1 MDKFLDVLQEKLGPI
16 AYKLN
21 ANRYL
26 SAIKEGFFGAM
37 SLLII
42 GSMFLLFANLP
53 IPGYA
58 DFMAGIFGANW
69 TDFFMVPYNM
79 TMNIMTIFVMIG
91 IAKDLCKTY
100 ELDDLAGIIYSLVG
114 FLILTPSILS
124 TDNAAG
130 IPMGNLSASGLFLGM
145 ISTVFVV
152 EIMRFIMARGWTIKM
167 PDSVPANVAKSFD
180 ALVPG
185 LVVILIFDILKLI
198 FAITPYVTAQSF
210 IFQII
215 QAPLTS
221 IGATLPATIIVIILE
236 TLLFSFGL
244 HGPNIIGA
252 VMQPIWLTLTAENA
266 SAFAAG
272 QPLPNIVNYQ
282 FYANF
287 IKIGGCGATFGLALL
302 CLFAAKSAQFKTL
315 GKLAIGPAIFNIN
328 EPLIFGMPIVLNPI
342 LMIPFIIAPV
352 VMTILT
358 YVVMNIGLVP
368 LTNGVNI
375 PWTTPPIISGF
386 LISGWQGAVW
396 QVVEMGLSTVIF
408 FPFFK
413 LEDNKAYQIEMGQI
427 TSDESGN
434 AIAE

>member
-1 MDKFLDVLQEKLGPI
+1 MEKFLDVLQEKLGPV

-21 ANRYL
+21 SNRYL
-26 SAIKEGFFGAM
+26 SAVKEGFFGAM

-58 DFMAGIFGANW
+58 DFMAGIFGADW
-69 TDFFMVPYNM
+69 TNFFMVPYNM

-100 ELDDLAGIIYSLVG
+100 EIDDLAGIIYALVG

-124 TDNAAG
+124 VDNAAG

-145 ISTVFVV
+145 MSTVLAV
-152 EIMRFIMARGWTIKM
+152 EIMRFIKGRGWTIKM

-185 LVVILIFDILKLI
+185 LVVILVFDIMKLL
-198 FAITPYVTAQSF
+198 FAVTPYETAQSF

-215 QAPLTS
+215 QSPLTS
-221 IGATLPATIIVIILE
+221 IGATLPATILVIILE

-244 HGPNIIGA
+244 HGPNILGA

-266 SAFAAG
+266 TAFAAG
-272 QPLPNIVNYQ
+272 DVLPNIVNYQ
-282 FYANF
+282 FYSNF
-287 IKIGGCGATFGLALL
+287 IKIGGAGATFGLALL
-302 CLFAAKSAQFKTL
+302 CLFVAKSSQFKTL

-358 YVVMNIGLVP
+358 YILMDIGIVP

-375 PWTTPPIISGF
+375 PWTTPPIVSGF
-386 LISGWQGAVW
+386 LISGWQGAIW
-396 QVVEMGLSTVIF
+396 QIIEMGLSAVIF
-408 FPFFK
+408 YPFFK
-413 LEDNKAYQIEMGQI
+413 LEDNKAYKIEMGQVEA
-427 TSDESGN
+427 DEAGN
-434 AIAE
+434 VIA

>member
-1 MDKFLDVLQEKLGPI
+1 MDKFLEFLEGKLGPI

-42 GSMFLLFANLP
+42 GSMFLLVANLP

-58 DFMAGIFGANW
+58 DFMAGVFGADW
-69 TDFFMVPYNM
+69 TQFFMVPFDM

-91 IAKDLCKTY
+91 MAKDLCKTY
-100 ELDDLAGIIYSLVG
+100 GIDDVAGIIYALVG

-145 ISTVFVV
+145 MSTVLAV
-152 EIMRFIMARGWTIKM
+152 EIVRFVLGRGWTIKM
-167 PDSVPANVAKSFD
+167 PDSVRANVARSFD
-180 ALVPG
+180 ALIPG
-185 LVVILIFDILKLI
+185 LFVILVFDILKLI
-198 FAITPYVTAQSF
+198 FAMTSFETAQAF
-210 IFQII
+210 IFEII

-221 IGATLPATIIVIILE
+221 IGATLPATILVVILE

-244 HGPNIIGA
+244 HGPNILGA
-252 VMQPIWLTLTAENA
+252 VMNPIWLTLTAENA
-266 SAFAAG
+266 SAYAAG
-272 QPLPNIVNYQ
+272 EVLPNIVNAQ

-287 IKIGGCGATFGLALL
+287 IKIGGAGATFGLALL
-302 CLFAAKSAQFKTL
+302 CLFVAKSSQFKTL

-342 LMIPFIIAPV
+342 LMIPFIVSPV
-352 VMTILT
+352 VMTTLT
-358 YVVMNIGLVP
+358 YILMNIGLIP

-396 QVVEMGLSTVIF
+396 QVIEMGLSALIF
-408 FPFFK
+408 YPFFK

-427 TSDESGN
+427 EADESGN
-434 AIAE
+434 VVA

>member
-1 MDKFLDVLQEKLGPI
+1 MDKFLEFLEGKLGPI

-42 GSMFLLFANLP
+42 GSMFLLVANLP

-58 DFMAGIFGANW
+58 DFMAGVFGADW
-69 TDFFMVPYNM
+69 TQFFMVPFDM

-91 IAKDLCKTY
+91 MAKDLCKTY
-100 ELDDLAGIIYSLVG
+100 GIDDVAGIIYALVG

-145 ISTVFVV
+145 MSTVLAV
-152 EIMRFIMARGWTIKM
+152 EIVRFVLGRGWTIKM
-167 PDSVPANVAKSFD
+167 PDSVPANVARSFD
-180 ALVPG
+180 ALIPG
-185 LVVILIFDILKLI
+185 LFVILVFDILKLI
-198 FAITPYVTAQSF
+198 FAMTSFETAQAF
-210 IFQII
+210 IFEII

-221 IGATLPATIIVIILE
+221 IGATLPATILVVILE

-244 HGPNIIGA
+244 HGPNILGA
-252 VMQPIWLTLTAENA
+252 VMNPIWLTLTAENA
-266 SAFAAG
+266 SAYAAG
-272 QPLPNIVNYQ
+272 EVLPNIVNAQ

-287 IKIGGCGATFGLALL
+287 IKIGGAGATFGLALL
-302 CLFAAKSAQFKTL
+302 CLFVAKSSQFKTL

-342 LMIPFIIAPV
+342 LMIPFIVSPV
-352 VMTILT
+352 VMTTLT
-358 YVVMNIGLVP
+358 YILMNIGLIS

-396 QVVEMGLSTVIF
+396 QVIEMGLSALIF
-408 FPFFK
+408 YPFFK

-427 TSDESGN
+427 EADESGN
-434 AIAE
+434 VVA

>member
-1 MDKFLDVLQEKLGPI
+1 MDKFLEFLEGKLGPI

-42 GSMFLLFANLP
+42 GSMFLLVANLP

-58 DFMAGIFGANW
+58 DFMAGVFGADW
-69 TDFFMVPYNM
+69 TQFFMVPFDM

-91 IAKDLCKTY
+91 MAKDLCKTY
-100 ELDDLAGIIYSLVG
+100 GIDDVAGIIYALVG

-145 ISTVFVV
+145 MSTVLAV
-152 EIMRFIMARGWTIKM
+152 EIVRFVLGRGWTIKM
-167 PDSVPANVAKSFD
+167 PDSVPANVARSFD
-180 ALVPG
+180 ALIPG
-185 LVVILIFDILKLI
+185 LFVILVFDILKLI
-198 FAITPYVTAQSF
+198 FAMTSFETAQAF
-210 IFQII
+210 IFEII

-221 IGATLPATIIVIILE
+221 IGATLPATILVVILE

-244 HGPNIIGA
+244 HGPNILGA
-252 VMQPIWLTLTAENA
+252 VMNPIWLTLTAENA
-266 SAFAAG
+266 SAYAAG
-272 QPLPNIVNYQ
+272 EVLPNIVNAQ

-287 IKIGGCGATFGLALL
+287 IKIGGAGATFGLALL
-302 CLFAAKSAQFKTL
+302 CLFVAKSSQFKTL

-328 EPLIFGMPIVLNPI
+328 EPLIFGMPTVLNPI
-342 LMIPFIIAPV
+342 LMIPFIVSPV
-352 VMTILT
+352 VMTTLT
-358 YVVMNIGLVP
+358 YILMNIGLIP

-396 QVVEMGLSTVIF
+396 QVIEMGLSALIF
-408 FPFFK
+408 YPFFK

-427 TSDESGN
+427 EADESGN
-434 AIAE
+434 VVA

>member
-42 GSMFLLFANLP
+42 GSMFLLIANLP

-58 DFMAGIFGANW
+58 DFMAGIFGADW
-69 TDFFMVPYNM
+69 TQFFMVPYSM

-91 IAKDLCKTY
+91 LARDLCKTY
-100 ELDDLAGIIYSLVG
+100 EIDDLAGIIYSLVG

-145 ISTVFVV
+145 MSTVLAV
-152 EIMRFIMARGWTIKM
+152 EIMRFVLSRGWTIKM
-167 PDSVPANVAKSFD
+167 PDSVPSNVAKSFD

-185 LVVILIFDILKLI
+185 LLIILVFDILKLV
-198 FAITPYVTAQSF
+198 FAITPYGTAQSF

-221 IGATLPATIIVIILE
+221 IGATLPATILIIILE

-244 HGPNIIGA
+244 HGPNILGA

-266 SAFAAG
+266 TAFAAG
-272 QPLPNIVNYQ
+272 APLPNIVNYQ

-302 CLFAAKSAQFKTL
+302 CLVAAKSTQFKTL

-352 VMTILT
+352 VMTILS
-358 YVVMNIGLVP
+358 YVVMSIGLVP
-368 LTNGVNI
+368 LANGVNI

-396 QVVEMGLSTVIF
+396 QLIEMALSAVIF
-408 FPFFK
+408 YPFFK
-413 LEDNKAYQIEMGQI
+413 LEDNKAYNVEIGEVE
-427 TSDESGN
+427 TSGN
-434 AIAE
+434 VAA

>member
-58 DFMAGIFGANW
+58 DFMAGIFGADW
-69 TDFFMVPYNM
+69 TQFFMVPYNM

-91 IAKDLCKTY
+91 IARDLCKTY

>member
-1 MDKFLDVLQEKLGPI
+1 MDKFLEFLEGKLGPI

-42 GSMFLLFANLP
+42 GSMFLLVANLP

-58 DFMAGIFGANW
+58 DFMAGVFGADW
-69 TDFFMVPYNM
+69 TQFFMVPFDM

-91 IAKDLCKTY
+91 MAKDLCKTY
-100 ELDDLAGIIYSLVG
+100 GIDDVAGIIYALVG

-145 ISTVFVV
+145 MSTVLAV
-152 EIMRFIMARGWTIKM
+152 EIVRFVLGRGWTIKM
-167 PDSVPANVAKSFD
+167 PDSVPANVARSFD
-180 ALVPG
+180 ALIPG
-185 LVVILIFDILKLI
+185 LFVILVFDILKLI
-198 FAITPYVTAQSF
+198 FAMTSFETAQAF
-210 IFQII
+210 IFEII

-221 IGATLPATIIVIILE
+221 IGATLPATILVVILE

-244 HGPNIIGA
+244 HGPNILGA
-252 VMQPIWLTLTAENA
+252 VMNPIWLTLTAENA
-266 SAFAAG
+266 SAYAAG
-272 QPLPNIVNYQ
+272 EVLPNIVNAQ

-287 IKIGGCGATFGLALL
+287 IKIGGAGATFGLALL
-302 CLFAAKSAQFKTL
+302 CLFVAKSSQFKTL

-342 LMIPFIIAPV
+342 LMIPFILSPV
-352 VMTILT
+352 VMTTLT
-358 YVVMNIGLVP
+358 YILMNIGLIP

-396 QVVEMGLSTVIF
+396 QVIEMGLSALIF
-408 FPFFK
+408 YPFFK

-427 TSDESGN
+427 EADESGN
-434 AIAE
+434 VVA

>member
-1 MDKFLDVLQEKLGPI
+1 MDKFLEFLEGKLGPI

-42 GSMFLLFANLP
+42 GSMFLLVANLP

-58 DFMAGIFGANW
+58 DFMAGVFGADW
-69 TDFFMVPYNM
+69 TQFFMVPFDM

-91 IAKDLCKTY
+91 MAKDLCKTY
-100 ELDDLAGIIYSLVG
+100 GIDDVAGIIYALVG

-145 ISTVFVV
+145 MSTVLAV
-152 EIMRFIMARGWTIKM
+152 EIVRFVLGRGWTIKM
-167 PDSVPANVAKSFD
+167 PDSVPANVARSFD
-180 ALVPG
+180 ALIPG
-185 LVVILIFDILKLI
+185 LFVILVFDILKLI
-198 FAITPYVTAQSF
+198 FAMTSFETAQAF
-210 IFQII
+210 IFEII

-221 IGATLPATIIVIILE
+221 IGATLPATIRVVILE

-244 HGPNIIGA
+244 HGPNILGA
-252 VMQPIWLTLTAENA
+252 VMNPIWLTLTAENA
-266 SAFAAG
+266 SAYAAG
-272 QPLPNIVNYQ
+272 EVLPNIVNAQ

-287 IKIGGCGATFGLALL
+287 IKIGGAGATFGLALL
-302 CLFAAKSAQFKTL
+302 CLFVAKSSQFKTL

-342 LMIPFIIAPV
+342 LMIPFIVSPV
-352 VMTILT
+352 VMTTLT
-358 YVVMNIGLVP
+358 YILMNIGLIP

-396 QVVEMGLSTVIF
+396 QVIEMGLSALIF
-408 FPFFK
+408 YPFFK

-427 TSDESGN
+427 EADESGN
-434 AIAE
+434 VVA

>member
-1 MDKFLDVLQEKLGPI
+1 MHPDRIPIRGGFYIMDKFLDVLQEKLGPI

-42 GSMFLLFANLP
+42 GSMFLLLANLP

-69 TDFFMVPYNM
+69 TNFFMVPYNM

-91 IAKDLCKTY
+91 IARDLCKTY

-145 ISTVFVV
+145 MSTVLAV

-198 FAITPYVTAQSF
+198 FAITPYETAQSF

-221 IGATLPATIIVIILE
+221 IGATLPATILIIILE

-244 HGPNIIGA
+244 HGPNILGA

-266 SAFAAG
+266 TAFAAG

-302 CLFAAKSAQFKTL
+302 CLFAAKSTQFKTL

-368 LTNGVNI
+368 LANGVNI

-396 QVVEMGLSTVIF
+396 QVDRNGPKYCNLLPI
-408 FPFFK
+408 
-413 LEDNKAYQIEMGQI
+413 LQIGR
-427 TSDESGN
+427 
-434 AIAE
+434 

>member
-1 MDKFLDVLQEKLGPI
+1 MDKFLEFLEGKLGPI

-42 GSMFLLFANLP
+42 GSMFLLVANLP

-58 DFMAGIFGANW
+58 DFMAGVFGADW
-69 TDFFMVPYNM
+69 TQFFMVPFDM

-91 IAKDLCKTY
+91 MAKDLCKTY
-100 ELDDLAGIIYSLVG
+100 GIDDVAGIIYALVG

-145 ISTVFVV
+145 MSTVLAV
-152 EIMRFIMARGWTIKM
+152 EIVRFVLGRGWTIKM
-167 PDSVPANVAKSFD
+167 PDSVPANVARSFD
-180 ALVPG
+180 ALIPG
-185 LVVILIFDILKLI
+185 LFVILVFDILKLI
-198 FAITPYVTAQSF
+198 FAMTSFETAQAF
-210 IFQII
+210 IFEII

-221 IGATLPATIIVIILE
+221 IGATLPATILVVILE

-244 HGPNIIGA
+244 HGPNILGA
-252 VMQPIWLTLTAENA
+252 VMNPIWLTLTAENA
-266 SAFAAG
+266 SAYAAG
-272 QPLPNIVNYQ
+272 EVLPNIVNAQ

-287 IKIGGCGATFGLALL
+287 IKIGGAGATFGLALL
-302 CLFAAKSAQFKTL
+302 CLFVAKSSQFKTL

-342 LMIPFIIAPV
+342 LMIPFIVSPV
-352 VMTILT
+352 VMTTLT
-358 YVVMNIGLVP
+358 YILMNIGLIP

-396 QVVEMGLSTVIF
+396 QVIEMGLSALIF
-408 FPFFK
+408 YPFFK

-427 TSDESGN
+427 
-434 AIAE
+434 

>member
-1 MDKFLDVLQEKLGPI
+1 MDKFLEFLEGKLGPI

-42 GSMFLLFANLP
+42 GSMFLLVANLP

-58 DFMAGIFGANW
+58 DFMAGVFGANW
-69 TDFFMVPYNM
+69 TQFFMVPFDM

-91 IAKDLCKTY
+91 MAKDLCKTY
-100 ELDDLAGIIYSLVG
+100 EIDDVAGIIYALVG

-145 ISTVFVV
+145 MSTVLAV
-152 EIMRFIMARGWTIKM
+152 EIVRFVLGRGWTIKM
-167 PDSVPANVAKSFD
+167 PDSVPANVARSFD
-180 ALVPG
+180 ALIPG
-185 LVVILIFDILKLI
+185 LFVILVFDILKLI
-198 FAITPYVTAQSF
+198 FAMTSFETAQAF
-210 IFQII
+210 IFKII

-221 IGATLPATIIVIILE
+221 IGATLPATILVVILE
-236 TLLFSFGL
+236 TVLFSFGL
-244 HGPNIIGA
+244 HGPNILGA
-252 VMQPIWLTLTAENA
+252 VMNPIWLTLTAENA

-272 QPLPNIVNYQ
+272 EVLPNIVNAQ

-287 IKIGGCGATFGLALL
+287 IKIGGAGATFGLALL
-302 CLFAAKSAQFKTL
+302 CLFVAKSSQFKIL

-342 LMIPFIIAPV
+342 LMIPFILSPV
-352 VMTILT
+352 IMTILT
-358 YVVMNIGLVP
+358 YILMNIGLVP

-396 QVVEMGLSTVIF
+396 QLIEMGLSAIIF
-408 FPFFK
+408 YPFFK
-413 LEDNKAYQIEMGQI
+413 LEDDKAYQIEMGQI
-427 TSDESGN
+427 EADASGN
-434 AIAE
+434 VVA

>member
-1 MDKFLDVLQEKLGPI
+1 MDKFLEFLEGKLGPI

-37 SLLII
+37 SLLIV
-42 GSMFLLFANLP
+42 GSMFLLVANLP

-58 DFMAGIFGANW
+58 DFMAGVFGADW
-69 TDFFMVPYNM
+69 TQFFMVPFDM

-91 IAKDLCKTY
+91 MAKDLCKTY
-100 ELDDLAGIIYSLVG
+100 GIDDVAGIIYALVG

-145 ISTVFVV
+145 MSTVLAV
-152 EIMRFIMARGWTIKM
+152 EIVRFVLGRGWTIKM
-167 PDSVPANVAKSFD
+167 PDSVPANVARSFD
-180 ALVPG
+180 ALIPG
-185 LVVILIFDILKLI
+185 LFVILVFDILKLI
-198 FAITPYVTAQSF
+198 FAMTSFETAQAF
-210 IFQII
+210 IFEII

-221 IGATLPATIIVIILE
+221 IGATLPATILVVILE

-244 HGPNIIGA
+244 HGPNILGA
-252 VMQPIWLTLTAENA
+252 VMNPIWLTLTAENA
-266 SAFAAG
+266 SAYAAG
-272 QPLPNIVNYQ
+272 EVLPNIVNAQ

-287 IKIGGCGATFGLALL
+287 IKIGGAGATFGLALL
-302 CLFAAKSAQFKTL
+302 CLFVAKSSQFKTL

-342 LMIPFIIAPV
+342 LMIPFIVSPV
-352 VMTILT
+352 VMTTLT
-358 YVVMNIGLVP
+358 YILMNIGLIP

-396 QVVEMGLSTVIF
+396 QVIEMGLSALIF
-408 FPFFK
+408 YPFFK
-413 LEDNKAYQIEMGQI
+413 IEDNKAYSVEIGELEA
-427 TSDESGN
+427 DASGN
-434 AIAE
+434 VVA

>member
-1 MDKFLDVLQEKLGPI
+1 MDKFLEFLEGKLGPI

-42 GSMFLLFANLP
+42 GSMFLLVANLP

-58 DFMAGIFGANW
+58 DFMAGVFGADW
-69 TDFFMVPYNM
+69 TQFFMVPFDM

-91 IAKDLCKTY
+91 MAKDLCKTY
-100 ELDDLAGIIYSLVG
+100 GIDDVAGIIYALVG

-145 ISTVFVV
+145 MSTVLPV
-152 EIMRFIMARGWTIKM
+152 EIVRFVLGRGWTIKM
-167 PDSVPANVAKSFD
+167 PDSVPANVARSFD
-180 ALVPG
+180 ALIPG
-185 LVVILIFDILKLI
+185 LFVILVFDILKLI
-198 FAITPYVTAQSF
+198 FAMTSFETAQAF
-210 IFQII
+210 IFEII

-221 IGATLPATIIVIILE
+221 IGATLPATILVVILE

-244 HGPNIIGA
+244 HGPNILGA
-252 VMQPIWLTLTAENA
+252 VMNPIWLTLTAENA
-266 SAFAAG
+266 SAYAAG
-272 QPLPNIVNYQ
+272 EVLPNIVNAQ

-287 IKIGGCGATFGLALL
+287 IKIGGAGATFGLALL
-302 CLFAAKSAQFKTL
+302 CLFVAKSSQFKTL

-342 LMIPFIIAPV
+342 LMIPFIVSPV
-352 VMTILT
+352 VMTTLT
-358 YVVMNIGLVP
+358 YILMNIGLIP

-396 QVVEMGLSTVIF
+396 QVIEMGLSALIF
-408 FPFFK
+408 YPFFK

-427 TSDESGN
+427 EADESGN
-434 AIAE
+434 VVA

>member
-1 MDKFLDVLQEKLGPI
+1 MDKFLEFLEGKLGPI

-42 GSMFLLFANLP
+42 GSMFLLVANLP

-58 DFMAGIFGANW
+58 DFMAGVFGADW
-69 TDFFMVPYNM
+69 TQFFMVPFDM

-91 IAKDLCKTY
+91 MAKDLCKTY
-100 ELDDLAGIIYSLVG
+100 GIDDVAGIIYALVG

-145 ISTVFVV
+145 MSTVLAV
-152 EIMRFIMARGWTIKM
+152 EIVRFVLGRGWTIKM
-167 PDSVPANVAKSFD
+167 PDSVPANVARSFD
-180 ALVPG
+180 ALIPG
-185 LVVILIFDILKLI
+185 LFVILVFDILKLI
-198 FAITPYVTAQSF
+198 FAMTSFETAQAF
-210 IFQII
+210 IFEII

-221 IGATLPATIIVIILE
+221 IGATLPATILVVILE

-244 HGPNIIGA
+244 HGPNILGA
-252 VMQPIWLTLTAENA
+252 VMNPIWLTLTAENA
-266 SAFAAG
+266 SAYAAG
-272 QPLPNIVNYQ
+272 EVLPNIVNAQ

-287 IKIGGCGATFGLALL
+287 IKIGGAGATFGLALL
-302 CLFAAKSAQFKTL
+302 CLFVAKSSQFKTL

-342 LMIPFIIAPV
+342 LMIPFIVSPV
-352 VMTILT
+352 VMTTLT
-358 YVVMNIGLVP
+358 YILMNIGLIP

-396 QVVEMGLSTVIF
+396 QVIEMGLSALIF
-408 FPFFK
+408 YPFFK

-427 TSDESGN
+427 EADESGYVV
-434 AIAE
+434 A

>member
-1 MDKFLDVLQEKLGPI
+1 MDKFLEFLEGKLGPI

-42 GSMFLLFANLP
+42 GSMFLLVANLP

-58 DFMAGIFGANW
+58 DFMAGVFGANW
-69 TDFFMVPYNM
+69 TQFFMVPFDM

-91 IAKDLCKTY
+91 MAKDLCKTY
-100 ELDDLAGIIYSLVG
+100 GIDDVAGIIYALVG

-145 ISTVFVV
+145 MSTVLAV
-152 EIMRFIMARGWTIKM
+152 EIVRFVLGRGWTIKM
-167 PDSVPANVAKSFD
+167 PDSVPANVARSFD
-180 ALVPG
+180 ALIPG
-185 LVVILIFDILKLI
+185 LFVILVFDILKLI
-198 FAITPYVTAQSF
+198 FAMTSFETAQAF
-210 IFQII
+210 IFEII

-221 IGATLPATIIVIILE
+221 IGATLPATILVVILE

-244 HGPNIIGA
+244 HGPNILGA
-252 VMQPIWLTLTAENA
+252 VMNPIWLTLTAENA
-266 SAFAAG
+266 SAYAAG
-272 QPLPNIVNYQ
+272 EVLPNIVNAQ

-287 IKIGGCGATFGLALL
+287 IKIGGAGATFGLALL
-302 CLFAAKSAQFKTL
+302 CLFVAKSSQFKTL

-342 LMIPFIIAPV
+342 LMIPFIVSPV
-352 VMTILT
+352 VMTTLT
-358 YVVMNIGLVP
+358 YILMNIGLIP

-396 QVVEMGLSTVIF
+396 QVIEMGLSALIF
-408 FPFFK
+408 YPFFK

-427 TSDESGN
+427 EADESGN
-434 AIAE
+434 VVA

>member
-1 MDKFLDVLQEKLGPI
+1 MDKFLEFLEGKLGPI

-42 GSMFLLFANLP
+42 GSMFLLVANLP

-58 DFMAGIFGANW
+58 DFMAGVFGADW
-69 TDFFMVPYNM
+69 TQFFMVPFDM

-91 IAKDLCKTY
+91 LAKDLCKTY
-100 ELDDLAGIIYSLVG
+100 GIDDVAGIIYALVG

-145 ISTVFVV
+145 MSTVLAV
-152 EIMRFIMARGWTIKM
+152 EIVRFVLGRGWTIKM
-167 PDSVPANVAKSFD
+167 PDSVPANVARSFD
-180 ALVPG
+180 ALIPG
-185 LVVILIFDILKLI
+185 LFVILVFDILKLI
-198 FAITPYVTAQSF
+198 FAMTSFETAQAF
-210 IFQII
+210 IFGII

-221 IGATLPATIIVIILE
+221 IGATLPATILVVILE

-244 HGPNIIGA
+244 HGPNILGA
-252 VMQPIWLTLTAENA
+252 VMNPIWLTLTAENA
-266 SAFAAG
+266 SAYAAG
-272 QPLPNIVNYQ
+272 EVLPNIVNAQ

-287 IKIGGCGATFGLALL
+287 IKIGGAGATFGLALL
-302 CLFAAKSAQFKTL
+302 CLFVAKSSQFKTL

-342 LMIPFIIAPV
+342 LMIPFIVSPV
-352 VMTILT
+352 VMTTLT
-358 YVVMNIGLVP
+358 YILMNIGLIP

-396 QVVEMGLSTVIF
+396 QVIEMGLSALIF
-408 FPFFK
+408 YPFFK

-427 TSDESGN
+427 EADESGN
-434 AIAE
+434 VVA

>member
-1 MDKFLDVLQEKLGPI
+1 MDKFLDVLQEKLGPF

-124 TDNAAG
+124 VDNAAG

-145 ISTVFVV
+145 ISTVLVV

-185 LVVILIFDILKLI
+185 LVVILIFDVLKLI
-198 FAITPYVTAQSF
+198 FAITPYETAQSF

-215 QAPLTS
+215 QAPLTT
-221 IGATLPATIIVIILE
+221 IGATLPATILVIILE
-236 TLLFSFGL
+236 TVLFSFGL
-244 HGPNIIGA
+244 HGPNILGA

-266 SAFAAG
+266 TAFAAG

-287 IKIGGCGATFGLALL
+287 IKIGGAGATFGLALL
-302 CLFAAKSAQFKTL
+302 CLFVAKSAQFKTL

-342 LMIPFIIAPV
+342 LMIPFIISPV

-358 YVVMNIGLVP
+358 YVLMNVGLVP

-386 LISGWQGAVW
+386 LISGWQGAAW
-396 QVVEMGLSTVIF
+396 QVVEMGLSAVIF
-408 FPFFK
+408 YPFFK

>member
-1 MDKFLDVLQEKLGPI
+1 MDKFLEFLEGKLGPI

-42 GSMFLLFANLP
+42 GSMFLLVANLP

-58 DFMAGIFGANW
+58 DFMAGVFGANW
-69 TDFFMVPYNM
+69 TQFFMVPFDM

-91 IAKDLCKTY
+91 MAKDLCKTY
-100 ELDDLAGIIYSLVG
+100 EIDDVAGIIYALVG

-145 ISTVFVV
+145 MSTVLAV
-152 EIMRFIMARGWTIKM
+152 EIVRFVLSRGWTIKM
-167 PDSVPANVAKSFD
+167 PDSVPANVARSFD
-180 ALVPG
+180 ALIPG
-185 LVVILIFDILKLI
+185 LFVILVFDILKLI
-198 FAITPYVTAQSF
+198 FAMTSFETAQAF
-210 IFQII
+210 IFKII

-221 IGATLPATIIVIILE
+221 IGATLPATILVVILE
-236 TLLFSFGL
+236 TVLFSFGL
-244 HGPNIIGA
+244 HGPNILGA
-252 VMQPIWLTLTAENA
+252 VMNPIWLTLTAENA

-272 QPLPNIVNYQ
+272 EVLPNIVNAQ

-287 IKIGGCGATFGLALL
+287 IKIGGAGATFGLALL
-302 CLFAAKSAQFKTL
+302 CLFVAKSSQFKIL

-342 LMIPFIIAPV
+342 LMIPFILSPV
-352 VMTILT
+352 IMTILT
-358 YVVMNIGLVP
+358 YILMNIGLVP

-396 QVVEMGLSTVIF
+396 QLIEMGLSAIIF
-408 FPFFK
+408 YPFFK
-413 LEDNKAYQIEMGQI
+413 LEDDKAYQIEMGQI
-427 TSDESGN
+427 EADASGN
-434 AIAE
+434 VVA

>member
-1 MDKFLDVLQEKLGPI
+1 MDKFLEFLEGKLGPI

-42 GSMFLLFANLP
+42 GSMFLLVANLP

-58 DFMAGIFGANW
+58 DFMAGVFGADW
-69 TDFFMVPYNM
+69 TQFFMVPFDM

-91 IAKDLCKTY
+91 MAKDLCKTY
-100 ELDDLAGIIYSLVG
+100 GIDDVAGIIYALVG

-145 ISTVFVV
+145 MSTVLAV
-152 EIMRFIMARGWTIKM
+152 EIVRFVLGRGWTIKM
-167 PDSVPANVAKSFD
+167 PDSVPANVARSFD
-180 ALVPG
+180 ALIPG
-185 LVVILIFDILKLI
+185 LFVILVFDILKLI
-198 FAITPYVTAQSF
+198 FAMTSFETAQAF
-210 IFQII
+210 IFEII

-221 IGATLPATIIVIILE
+221 IGATLPATILVVILE

-244 HGPNIIGA
+244 HGPNILGA
-252 VMQPIWLTLTAENA
+252 VMNPIWLTLTAENA
-266 SAFAAG
+266 SAYAAG
-272 QPLPNIVNYQ
+272 EVLPNIVNAQ

-287 IKIGGCGATFGLALL
+287 IKIGGAGATFGLALL
-302 CLFAAKSAQFKTL
+302 CLFVAKSSQFKTL

-328 EPLIFGMPIVLNPI
+328 EPLIVGMPIVLNPI
-342 LMIPFIIAPV
+342 LMIPFIVSPV
-352 VMTILT
+352 VMTTLT
-358 YVVMNIGLVP
+358 YILMNIGLIP

-396 QVVEMGLSTVIF
+396 QVIEMGLSALIF
-408 FPFFK
+408 YPFFK

-427 TSDESGN
+427 EADESGN
-434 AIAE
+434 VVA

>member
-1 MDKFLDVLQEKLGPI
+1 MDKFLEFLEGKLGPI

-42 GSMFLLFANLP
+42 GSMFLLVANLP

-58 DFMAGIFGANW
+58 DFMAGVFGADW
-69 TDFFMVPYNM
+69 TQFFMVPFDM

-91 IAKDLCKTY
+91 MAKDLCKTY
-100 ELDDLAGIIYSLVG
+100 GIDDVAGIIYALVG

-145 ISTVFVV
+145 MSTVLAV
-152 EIMRFIMARGWTIKM
+152 EIVRFVLGRGWTIKM
-167 PDSVPANVAKSFD
+167 PDSVPANVARSFD
-180 ALVPG
+180 ALIPG
-185 LVVILIFDILKLI
+185 LFVIFVFDILKLI
-198 FAITPYVTAQSF
+198 FAMTSFETAQAF
-210 IFQII
+210 IFEII

-221 IGATLPATIIVIILE
+221 IGATLPARILVVILE

-244 HGPNIIGA
+244 HGPNILGA
-252 VMQPIWLTLTAENA
+252 VMNPIWLTLTAEDA
-266 SAFAAG
+266 SAYAAG
-272 QPLPNIVNYQ
+272 EVLPNIVNAQ

-287 IKIGGCGATFGLALL
+287 IKIGGAGATFGLALL
-302 CLFAAKSAQFKTL
+302 CLFVAKSSQFKTL

-342 LMIPFIIAPV
+342 LMIPFIVSPV
-352 VMTILT
+352 VMTTLT
-358 YVVMNIGLVP
+358 YILMNIGLIP

-396 QVVEMGLSTVIF
+396 QVIEMGLSALIF
-408 FPFFK
+408 YPFFK

-427 TSDESGN
+427 EADESGN
-434 AIAE
+434 VVA

>member
-1 MDKFLDVLQEKLGPI
+1 MDKFLEFLEGKLGPI

-42 GSMFLLFANLP
+42 GSMFLLVANLP

-58 DFMAGIFGANW
+58 DFMAGVFGADW
-69 TDFFMVPYNM
+69 TQFFMVPFDM

-91 IAKDLCKTY
+91 MAKDLCKTY
-100 ELDDLAGIIYSLVG
+100 GIDDVAGIIYALVG

-145 ISTVFVV
+145 MSTVLAV
-152 EIMRFIMARGWTIKM
+152 EIVRFVLGRGWTIKM
-167 PDSVPANVAKSFD
+167 PDSVPANVARSFD
-180 ALVPG
+180 ALIPG
-185 LVVILIFDILKLI
+185 LFVILVFDILKLI
-198 FAITPYVTAQSF
+198 FAMTSFETAQAF
-210 IFQII
+210 IFEII

-221 IGATLPATIIVIILE
+221 IGATLPATILVVILE

-244 HGPNIIGA
+244 HGPNILGA
-252 VMQPIWLTLTAENA
+252 VMNPIWLTLTAENA
-266 SAFAAG
+266 SAYAAG
-272 QPLPNIVNYQ
+272 EVLPNIVNAQ

-287 IKIGGCGATFGLALL
+287 IKIGGAGATFGLALL
-302 CLFAAKSAQFKTL
+302 CLFVAKSSQFKTL
-315 GKLAIGPAIFNIN
+315 GKLAIGPVIFNIN

-342 LMIPFIIAPV
+342 LMIPFIVSPV
-352 VMTILT
+352 VMTTLT
-358 YVVMNIGLVP
+358 YILMNIGLIP

-396 QVVEMGLSTVIF
+396 QVIEMGLSALIF
-408 FPFFK
+408 YPFFK

-427 TSDESGN
+427 EADESGN
-434 AIAE
+434 VVA

>member
-1 MDKFLDVLQEKLGPI
+1 MDKFLEFLEGKLGPI

-42 GSMFLLFANLP
+42 GSMFLLVANLP

-58 DFMAGIFGANW
+58 DFMAGVFGANW
-69 TDFFMVPYNM
+69 TQFFMVPFDM

-91 IAKDLCKTY
+91 MAKDLCKTY
-100 ELDDLAGIIYSLVG
+100 EIDDVAGIIYALVG

-124 TDNAAG
+124 ADNAAG

-145 ISTVFVV
+145 MSTVLAV
-152 EIMRFIMARGWTIKM
+152 EIVRFVLSRGWTIKM
-167 PDSVPANVAKSFD
+167 PDSVPANVARSFD
-180 ALVPG
+180 ALIPG
-185 LVVILIFDILKLI
+185 LFVILVFDILKLI
-198 FAITPYVTAQSF
+198 FAMTSFETAQAF
-210 IFQII
+210 IFKII

-221 IGATLPATIIVIILE
+221 IGATLPATILVVILE
-236 TLLFSFGL
+236 TVLFSFGL
-244 HGPNIIGA
+244 HGPNILGA
-252 VMQPIWLTLTAENA
+252 VMNPIWLTLTAENA

-272 QPLPNIVNYQ
+272 EVLPNIVNAQ

-287 IKIGGCGATFGLALL
+287 IKIGGAGATFGLALL
-302 CLFAAKSAQFKTL
+302 CLFVAKSSQFKIL

-342 LMIPFIIAPV
+342 LMIPFILSPV
-352 VMTILT
+352 IMTILT
-358 YVVMNIGLVP
+358 YVLMNIGLVP

-396 QVVEMGLSTVIF
+396 QLIEMGLSAIIF
-408 FPFFK
+408 YPFFK
-413 LEDNKAYQIEMGQI
+413 LEDDKAYQIEMGQI
-427 TSDESGN
+427 EADASGN
-434 AIAE
+434 VVA